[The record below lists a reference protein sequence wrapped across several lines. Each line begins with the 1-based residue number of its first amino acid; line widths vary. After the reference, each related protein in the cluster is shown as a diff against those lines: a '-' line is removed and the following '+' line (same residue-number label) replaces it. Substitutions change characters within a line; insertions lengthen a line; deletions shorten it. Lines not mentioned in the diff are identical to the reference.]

1 MSICPTKLPQIIL
14 SSNIMPIRA
23 TILRALAMSWVME
36 IVAAPGGPSCPA
48 LEDIRCL
55 EPCCFQS
62 NGFHS
67 KISLGSSVSAAN
79 RAMNIAAAINT
90 PK

>member
-1 MSICPTKLPQIIL
+1 MSIFPTTLLQIIL

-23 TILRALAMSWVME
+23 AILRALAMSWVME
-36 IVAAPGGPSCPA
+36 IVAAPSGPFCPA
-48 LEDIRCL
+48 LEDIRRL
-55 EPCCFQS
+55 ELCCRQL

-67 KISLGSSVSAAN
+67 KISLGSSVRAAK